1 MVKVKVILDYFDK
14 ELRENKV
21 IGDVFE
27 TTEDRAD
34 VLVYFQ
40 VAEILEAEEIEKTE
54 EVTEVEEDTTVI
66 NADVVVVDEPEII
79 PDFSNYEITEDVAE
93 VEEVTEVEDDATV
106 AVDDVAAEETTEV
119 TTAKPKRRTKK
130 VNEE

>member
-27 TTEDRAD
+27 TSEDRAD

-40 VAEILEAEEIEKTE
+40 VAEILETE
-54 EVTEVEEDTTVI
+54 EVTEVEKVEEDTTVI
-66 NADVVVVDEPEII
+66 NDDVVVVDEPEII